1 MEVAKDQIWISRG
14 NLPALR
20 GENFSASGYLSGLPR
35 INCRK
40 ETEPVRGRILFTGKL
55 DKEDKRVLMVKLD
68 NGRVGFGEVSGVV
81 QKCLTDAQA
90 SEGSVIWYP
99 APMKE
104 FKPAD
109 NKFEYIISASL
120 LGFNNNGEEQRG

>member
-1 MEVAKDQIWISRG
+1 
-14 NLPALR
+14 
-20 GENFSASGYLSGLPR
+20 
-35 INCRK
+35 
-40 ETEPVRGRILFTGKL
+40 
-55 DKEDKRVLMVKLD
+55 MVKLD